1 MHGEAG
7 WGLEESHCELGPA
20 HLTSCGDLLPGL
32 ELRLGVEYLCVKKCL
47 TRLQSLRSKLVG
59 EHLGGQGVCMPE
71 TLGCS
76 QRGTGGDPIGWGPGF
91 SEVGGA
97 S

>member
-1 MHGEAG
+1 MN
-7 WGLEESHCELGPA
+7 WGPA
-20 HLTSCGDLLPGL
+20 HLTSRGDLLPGL
-32 ELRLGVEYLCVKKCL
+32 ELRLGVELFVCQEVPHEAPV
-47 TRLQSLRSKLVG
+47 KLVG
-59 EHLGGQGVCMPE
+59 GHLGDQGVCMLE

-76 QRGTGGDPIGWGPGF
+76 QRGTGGDPIGWGLGF